1 MSLASVSARMLAA
14 CERAGRSADDVELLV
29 VSKGRSM
36 EAIRRL
42 YEAGHRAFGE
52 NRAQE
57 LRDKV
62 PEMPADVRWHFIGPL
77 QTNKVRVVRPAVVA
91 LHSMDRESLAFAWLK
106 GQGMPPPVYVEVNV
120 GNEPQKAGVAPQDLG
135 SFCDRLAGMG
145 VPMVG
150 LMAIP
155 PVGEEPEDSR
165 PHFARLRSLR
175 DTIAGDH
182 PEIVGL
188 SMGMTDD
195 FEVAIEEGAT
205 VIRVGRAIFES

>member
-1 MSLASVSARMLAA
+1 MRT
-14 CERAGRSADDVELLV
+14 GRPV
-29 VSKGRSM
+29 GG
-36 EAIRRL
+36 RRL

-120 GNEPQKAGVAPQDLG
+120 GNELQKAGVAPQDLG
-135 SFCDRLAGMG
+135 SFCDRLAEMG

>member
-1 MSLASVSARMLAA
+1 VSLASVSARMLAA

-29 VSKGRSM
+29 VSKGRSI

-120 GNEPQKAGVAPQDLG
+120 GNELQKAGVAPQDLG
-135 SFCDRLAGMG
+135 SFCDRLAEMG

>member
-29 VSKGRSM
+29 VSKGRSI

-42 YEAGHRAFGE
+42 YEAGHLAFGE

-62 PEMPADVRWHFIGPL
+62 PELPADVRWHFIGPL

>member
-29 VSKGRSM
+29 VSKGRSI

>member
-29 VSKGRSM
+29 VSKGRSI

-120 GNEPQKAGVAPQDLG
+120 GNEPQKAGVAPPDLG